1 MRNPINVLNSLE
13 SKASVKGYKFERLYR
28 NLYNPEF
35 FLVAYQNLYSRE
47 GNMTPG
53 SDGKTIDD
61 MSLARIEKLV
71 NQLKDYS
78 YQPNPS
84 RRVYIEKKNG
94 KKRPLGIPSVD
105 DKLVQE
111 VVRMILEQIYED
123 YFSKNS
129 HGFRPD
135 RSCHTALKQVQL
147 TFTGAKWFVE
157 GDIKG
162 FFDNIDHH
170 VLIGLLRKRIH
181 DEHFVGLIW
190 KFLKA
195 GYLEDWTYNNTYSG
209 TPQGGI
215 VSPLLANI
223 YLHELDKFMEE
234 YKIGFDK
241 GKRRQRNPQY
251 RILEVQLGNLNRKC
265 KKGWETMTEA
275 EKVEALKAL
284 KNIRNRKLQ
293 IPYTEQMDGEYKRIQ
308 YVRYADDFL
317 IGVIGSKDDALK
329 VKEEIKTFLNNQLK
343 LELSDEKTLITHAQD
358 KARFLGYNVTLSK
371 SNHAAKKS
379 NGVLAR
385 DFTERVKLYVPKEAW
400 LKKLLDI
407 RVLRITVDPCT
418 KKELWKPLHRSIL
431 VDNDDLEILS
441 QYNWEIR
448 GLYNYYQLANN
459 ASVLNHFKFIMEYSM
474 YRTFAKK
481 YKSTVGRIKG
491 KYGINGKFGV
501 KYETKRGPKIM
512 MLYDDGFRRQQH
524 VSTPDVDTLPRTA
537 IYSSSTSLIQRL
549 KARKCEWCGIE
560 EVEMRM
566 HHVRKLKD
574 LKGKKKWEAFM
585 ISRKRKTMA
594 LCTKCHVD
602 LHAGRLD

>member
-1 MRNPINVLNSLE
+1 MRNPIYVLNSLK
-13 SKASVKGYKFERLYR
+13 SKATIEGYKYEKLYR

-35 FLVAYQNLYSRE
+35 FLIAYQKLYAKE

-53 SDGKTIDD
+53 SDGKTIDG
-61 MSLARIEKLV
+61 MSLARIRNLV
-71 NQLKDYS
+71 NRLKDHS
-78 YQPNPS
+78 YQPSPS

-94 KKRPLGIPSVD
+94 RKRPLGIPAVD

-111 VVRMILEQIYED
+111 VVRIILEQIYED
-123 YFSKNS
+123 SFSKSS
-129 HGFRPD
+129 HGFRPE

-170 VLIGLLRKRIH
+170 ILIGLLRRRIH
-181 DEHFVGLIW
+181 DEYFISLIW
-190 KFLKA
+190 KFLRA

-234 YKIGFDK
+234 YKVRFDR
-241 GKRRQRNPQY
+241 GKRRQRNSQY
-251 RILEVQLGNLNRKC
+251 RKLEVQVGNLNRKC
-265 KKGWETMTEA
+265 KKDWSAMNEA
-275 EKVEALKAL
+275 ERVETLNAL
-284 KNIRNRKLQ
+284 KNLRKHKLEM
-293 IPYTEQMDGEYKRIQ
+293 PYTDQMDGGYKRLQ

-317 IGVIGSKDDALK
+317 IGVIGSKEDAIQ
-329 VKEEIKTFLNNQLK
+329 VKEDVKNFLIERLK
-343 LELSDEKTLITHAQD
+343 LEMSYEKTLITHAQD

-371 SNHAAKKS
+371 SNHTAKKS
-379 NGVLAR
+379 NGVIAR
-385 DFTERVKLYVPKEAW
+385 DFTQRVKLYVPQEAW
-400 LKKLLDI
+400 LNKLLDMKA
-407 RVLRITVDPCT
+407 LRISVDPST

-431 VDNDDLEILS
+431 VDNDNLEILS
-441 QYNWEIR
+441 QYNWELR
-448 GLYNYYQLANN
+448 GLYNYYCLANN
-459 ASVLNHFKFIMEYSM
+459 VSVLHHFKFIMEYSM

-481 YKSTVGRIKG
+481 YKTTVGRIIG
-491 KYGINGKFGV
+491 KFNVNGKFGV

-512 MLYDDGFRRQQH
+512 MLYDEGFKRQQH
-524 VSTPDVDTLPRTA
+524 IATSDVDTLPRVA
-537 IYSSSTSLIQRL
+537 VYSSSTSLIQRL
-549 KARKCEWCGIE
+549 KANKCEWCETEG
-560 EVEMRM
+560 VEINI

-574 LKGKKKWEAFM
+574 LAGKKRWEVFM